1 MRSRQ
6 GSILELCAPGLDIKL
21 PNVAEVEII
30 TSNFISSYYFAGLYF
45 LRDEFQLCGQFS
57 FISDESLFIELI
69 AYFICTSAR
78 SGIVIVPS
86 LLTNEHAERLPRINH
101 VLVICLPVC
110 LVAYL
115 SRDFFVLVTFLVTLK
130 PINCLHCLQS
140 VFKI

>member
-69 AYFICTSAR
+69 AYFICTSGR
-78 SGIVIVPS
+78 FGIVIVPS
-86 LLTNEHAERLPRINH
+86 LLTNEYAERLPRM
-101 VLVICLPVC
+101 VICLPVC
-110 LVAYL
+110 LVAYQ

-130 PINCLHCLQS
+130 PINCLHCLQ
-140 VFKI
+140 

>member
-69 AYFICTSAR
+69 AYFICTSGR
-78 SGIVIVPS
+78 FGIVVFSRMNMQKGS
-86 LLTNEHAERLPRINH
+86 LGWLFACLYVWLPTNQGIF
-101 VLVICLPVC
+101 
-110 LVAYL
+110 
-115 SRDFFVLVTFLVTLK
+115 SF
-130 PINCLHCLQS
+130 
-140 VFKI
+140 

>member
-6 GSILELCAPGLDIKL
+6 GSILELCAPGLDSKL

-69 AYFICTSAR
+69 AYFICTNAG
-78 SGIVIVPS
+78 SGIVI
-86 LLTNEHAERLPRINH
+86 LTNEHPERLPRINH

-110 LVAYL
+110 LVACL

-130 PINCLHCLQS
+130 PINCLHCLQ
-140 VFKI
+140 

>member
-21 PNVAEVEII
+21 PNVAEVEIM

-69 AYFICTSAR
+69 AYFICTSGR
-78 SGIVIVPS
+78 FGIVIVPS
-86 LLTNEHAERLPRINH
+86 LLTNEYAERPPRM
-101 VLVICLPVC
+101 VICLPVC
-110 LVAYL
+110 LVAYQ

-130 PINCLHCLQS
+130 PINCLHCLQ
-140 VFKI
+140 